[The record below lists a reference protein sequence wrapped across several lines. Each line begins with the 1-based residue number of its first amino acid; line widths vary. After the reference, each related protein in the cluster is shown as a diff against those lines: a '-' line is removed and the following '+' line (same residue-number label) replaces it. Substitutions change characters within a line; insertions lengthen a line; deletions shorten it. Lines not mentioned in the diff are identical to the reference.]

1 MNAINFK
8 TGDVVTDDMHPHIK
22 GVVISVGSLDVTVVF
37 VDNTKFTYDQG
48 VDLYHLSKVY
58 G

>member
-8 TGDVVTDDMHPHIK
+8 VGDVVVDDMFPHIR
-22 GVVISVGSLDVTVVF
+22 GVVTSVGSLDVTVVF
-37 VDNTKFTYDQG
+37 TENTKFTYDQG

-58 G
+58 D